1 MAKFNLKDSIKA
13 DYGFDVPISG
23 GVGLTA
29 DDPIVIDTYD
39 EIDAPNIEWRV
50 IDCVSR
56 SLESAWFLYDKKI
69 SKYHDK
75 LIEKVTIAVNY
86 YKDKIPVKVV
96 RDYYFDI
103 SSVKFNEIPIYTY
116 FPTVYVDPLSKVAVP
131 FQFGWLNFREFIDN
145 EKDSAGDGMTF
156 TYACPMIKGTLY
168 IYNKEFNKIDMDSNR
183 ELMVNEF
190 EESASQIDG
199 EESES
204 KLFNTV
210 DFNNFLT
217 RAYVVDGM
225 DSYIVF
231 TVINNYF
238 FKFRVTLIDDPLA
251 KEMIL
256 HVIEQVRHILN
267 QYHHQRI
274 VN

>member
-1 MAKFNLKDSIKA
+1 MAKFNLKESIKS
-13 DYGFDVPISG
+13 DYGFDLPISG
-23 GVGLTA
+23 GVGLSA
-29 DDPIVIDTYD
+29 DDPIIIDTFD

-69 SKYHDK
+69 SKLNDR

-86 YKDKIPVKVV
+86 YKDKTPTKVV

-116 FPTVYVDPLSKVAVP
+116 FPTVYIDPKSKVAIP
-131 FQFGWLNFREFIDN
+131 FQFGWLNFREYFDN
-145 EKDSAGDGMTF
+145 EKDSTGDGMTF

-168 IYNKEFNKIDMDSNR
+168 IYNKGLDKIDMYENR
-183 ELMVNEF
+183 NLMIDEF

-199 EESES
+199 EESKSE
-204 KLFNTV
+204 LFNSV

-217 RAYVVDGM
+217 RAFIVNDM
-225 DSYIVF
+225 DSFIIF

-238 FKFRVTLIDDPLA
+238 FKFRLTKNNDPLA

-267 QYHHQRI
+267 QYHHERL

>member
-1 MAKFNLKDSIKA
+1 MAKFNLKESIKA

-23 GVGLTA
+23 GVGLTE
-29 DDPIVIDTYD
+29 DDAIVIDTFD

-69 SKYHDK
+69 SKHHDK

-86 YKDKIPVKVV
+86 YKNNEPVKVV

-116 FPTVYVDPLSKVAVP
+116 FPTVYIDPKSKVAIP
-131 FQFGWLNFREFIDN
+131 FQFGWLNFREYFDN
-145 EKDSAGDGMTF
+145 EKDNAGDGMTF

-168 IYNKEFNKIDMDSNR
+168 IYNKGLDKIDMHENR
-183 ELMVNEF
+183 NLMVDEF
-190 EESASQIDG
+190 EESAGQIDG

-204 KLFNTV
+204 ELFNTV

-217 RAYVVDGM
+217 RAYVVDGL
-225 DSYIVF
+225 DSFIIF

-267 QYHHQRI
+267 QYHHQRN

>member
-1 MAKFNLKDSIKA
+1 MAKFNLKESIKA

-23 GVGLTA
+23 GVGLSE
-29 DDPIVIDTYD
+29 DDAIIIDTYD

-69 SKYHDK
+69 SKHHDK

-86 YKDKIPVKVV
+86 YKDKTPVKVV
-96 RDYYFDI
+96 RDYYFDV
-103 SSVKFNEIPIYTY
+103 SSVKFDKTPIFPY
-116 FPTVYVDPLSKVAVP
+116 FPTVYIDPKSKVAVP

-168 IYNKEFNKIDMDSNR
+168 IYNKGLDKIDMYENR
-183 ELMVNEF
+183 NLMIDEF

-199 EESES
+199 EESKSE
-204 KLFNTV
+204 LFNTV

-217 RAYVVDGM
+217 RAYVVDGL
-225 DSYIVF
+225 DSFIIF

-267 QYHHQRI
+267 QYHHQRL

>member
-1 MAKFNLKDSIKA
+1 
-13 DYGFDVPISG
+13 
-23 GVGLTA
+23 
-29 DDPIVIDTYD
+29 
-39 EIDAPNIEWRV
+39 
-50 IDCVSR
+50 
-56 SLESAWFLYDKKI
+56 
-69 SKYHDK
+69 
-75 LIEKVTIAVNY
+75 
-86 YKDKIPVKVV
+86 
-96 RDYYFDI
+96 
-103 SSVKFNEIPIYTY
+103 VKFNEIPVYTY
-116 FPTVYVDPLSKVAVP
+116 FPTVYIDPKSKVAVP

-168 IYNKEFNKIDMDSNR
+168 IYNKGFNKIDMDDNR

-217 RAYVVDGM
+217 RAYVVDGL
-225 DSYIVF
+225 DSFIIF